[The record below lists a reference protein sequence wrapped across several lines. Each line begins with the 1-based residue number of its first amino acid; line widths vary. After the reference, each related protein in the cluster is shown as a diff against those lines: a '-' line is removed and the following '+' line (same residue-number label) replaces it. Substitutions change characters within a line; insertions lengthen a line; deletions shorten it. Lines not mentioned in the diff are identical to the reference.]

1 VKEMTYLT
9 ILSVLAGAAIL
20 TVTANKVF
28 KLEDDNELEEFVEE
42 IIENKTGM
50 DIDLTA
56 DSKE

>member
-1 VKEMTYLT
+1 MTYLT

>member
-1 VKEMTYLT
+1 MKEMTYLT

>member
-1 VKEMTYLT
+1 MKEMTYLT

-28 KLEDDNELEEFVEE
+28 KLEDDNQLEELVEDM
-42 IIENKTGM
+42 IEKKTGM
-50 DIDLTA
+50 DVDLSP